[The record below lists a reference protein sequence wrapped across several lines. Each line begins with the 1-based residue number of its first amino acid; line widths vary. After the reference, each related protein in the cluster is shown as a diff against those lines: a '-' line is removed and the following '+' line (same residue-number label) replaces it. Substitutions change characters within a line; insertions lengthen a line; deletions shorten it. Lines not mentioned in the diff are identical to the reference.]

1 MHILVDIDGV
11 LRRENTDQPIP
22 QGIMMVGALS
32 SWNSIAVMSP
42 SDYQQTQQ
50 WLDVNKVVDFDKI
63 IDSSVGLVDE
73 GLAERQIKYARSI
86 GPVDLFITNSP
97 TSWAFA
103 FNQGIAS
110 VMFGVPSYTRPEFR
124 PDAPKRVRAWADIEQ
139 AIEEQNSLRTKDAR
153 LSRTEAL
160 NFE

>member
-1 MHILVDIDGV
+1 MHVLVDLDGV
-11 LRRENTDQPIP
+11 LRAPGTDQPIS
-22 QGIMMVGALS
+22 QGVIMVGSLS
-32 SWNSIAVMSP
+32 AWNSIVLMS
-42 SDYQQTQQ
+42 SSNAKETQS
-50 WLDVNKVVDFDKI
+50 WLDVNKVVDFDRI

-73 GLAERQIKYARSI
+73 DLQERQIKYARSI
-86 GPVDLFITNSP
+86 SPVDLFITNNP
-97 TSWAFA
+97 KNWAFA

-124 PDAPKRVRAWADIEQ
+124 PDAPRRVRAWTDIEQ
-139 AIEEQNSLRTKDAR
+139 AIEEQNTLRTQDAR